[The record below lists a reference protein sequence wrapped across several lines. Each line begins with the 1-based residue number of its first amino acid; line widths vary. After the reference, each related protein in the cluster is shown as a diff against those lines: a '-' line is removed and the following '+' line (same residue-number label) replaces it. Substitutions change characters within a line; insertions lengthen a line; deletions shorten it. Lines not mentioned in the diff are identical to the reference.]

1 MGNTTEDLSLSGRL
15 IGHRGPRAPSGLAR
29 KAVHAAISGERL
41 VEAGVYEHTRLPHG
55 RFGAQGQ
62 PAAWV
67 TDQAHTA
74 PLVSREP
81 NNRHASVSVLSGRD
95 AGSTEWRSILQRPRA
110 AHRWSPLT
118 ALRGTE
124 AECDLRGLSGS
135 RLVPGVSLIVCG
147 KALLSAPSWSQF
159 MSVIV

>member
-41 VEAGVYEHTRLPHG
+41 VEAGVYEHARLPHG

-67 TDQAHTA
+67 TDQAHTT
-74 PLVSREP
+74 PSVSREP
-81 NNRHASVSVLSGRD
+81 NNCHTSVLSGRD
-95 AGSTEWRSILQRPRA
+95 AGFTESRSILQSPRA
-110 AHRWSPLT
+110 AHRWPPLN

-124 AECDLRGLSGS
+124 AECDLRGLSGN
-135 RLVPGVSLIVCG
+135 RLIPGVSLIVCAARLCSPPHPG
-147 KALLSAPSWSQF
+147 SQF